1 MQVTNLP
8 IDQLSHALKFDFN
21 LVLHV
26 VNFTSPEALILVD
39 FILVLHRLN
48 DIQEDFGFVFL
59 LLVTNNALHGS
70 HQHQFVLQGV
80 SRFLLHHSVERV
92 PHDRDE
98 HIEERNLRDECCED
112 EQNPQ

>member
-1 MQVTNLP
+1 MRCLG
-8 IDQLSHALKFDFN
+8 LKFDLN

-26 VNFTSPEALILVD
+26 VDFASPEALILVD

-48 DIQEDFGFVFL
+48 NVQEDFCLIFL
-59 LLVTNNALHGS
+59 LLAANNALHGS

-92 PHDRDE
+92 AHDRDE
-98 HIEERNLRDECCED
+98 HIEEGNLRDERCED
-112 EQNPQ
+112 EQTPQ